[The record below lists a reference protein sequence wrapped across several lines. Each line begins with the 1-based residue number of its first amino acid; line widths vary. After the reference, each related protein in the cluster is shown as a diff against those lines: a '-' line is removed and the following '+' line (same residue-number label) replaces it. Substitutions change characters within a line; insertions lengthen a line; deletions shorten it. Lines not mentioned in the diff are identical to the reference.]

1 MAERMTLGDGLL
13 PVSASASREPIAV
26 VAAGCRL
33 PGGANE
39 PETYWRLLRDGVD
52 AVAPVP
58 AARWGSEGAGTAR
71 AYSHHMA
78 CLDDIDGFDAAF
90 FGISP
95 REAASMDPQHR
106 LLLEVAW
113 EAVERAAWSPRL
125 LAGSQTGVFIGIY
138 SDDYAQERLYRRLAD
153 QIDGHGGLAMM
164 RSLAAGRIAYALDL
178 HGPVMALDAACASS
192 LLAIHLAC
200 CSLRAGECDR
210 ALAGGVNLVLSP
222 EITLALCQ
230 MKALSPTGR
239 CRTFSADADG
249 FVRGEGCG
257 VVALR
262 RLSDAVRDGDPVLA
276 MIRGSAV
283 NHDGRSNGISAPNG
297 AAQQAVL
304 RAALADAGIPGAS
317 VGFVEAH
324 GTGTI
329 LGDPIELRALGA
341 VYGANRTAPLPVGSA
356 KTNFGHLEAAAGV
369 AGLLKVVLALRHG
382 EVPPN
387 LHFTAPNPHVPW
399 DALGLTVP
407 ASAQPFAPGD
417 APLRGAISA
426 FGMSGTNVHMIL
438 EAAPRL
444 DEILTP
450 ERSGYIAAL
459 SAKSES
465 ALRALALRHARALA
479 AWPDVEPAAVARSL
493 NAGRGAFPVRAVVPF
508 AHVPALVRQLED
520 LAETATAPAHRPKVQ
535 FVFSDAFV
543 RPPDGGRALMAS
555 APAFAAAVHAC
566 AAAGLALEDGEADVR
581 AFVSSYA
588 LAALWRSWGIMPD
601 RVIGRGAAEVV
612 AACVAGVLPLPQA
625 GILLRARRAASDGA
639 PDAGGDPAAG
649 RLAFMATVRSLGLR
663 PPEVPL
669 VSGLLGREIVAEAT
683 SPSYWWAQR
692 VGTAT
697 AVPAEAGTFA
707 IEIASSGADWAT
719 LLPQLAAAYLAGLD
733 PDWAV
738 VEAPCRRLA
747 LGTYPFEHGSY
758 FIPRPDAD
766 TAHAGPGLAG
776 RRIDVAGREE
786 VRFTLNLGGDRLRFL
801 RDHRFAGRATFPMA
815 GFAEIAL
822 QNVSAYRERGAGL
835 DGSAP
840 PATVG
845 IANLLVRH
853 PLVVPDVGPLE
864 VQSVITPEGGWQLFA
879 RGTDGLWTLHAT
891 AQLTTTAASPTP
903 RAVQMP
909 APAASTPGE
918 VVYGGL
924 TQFGFG
930 YGPAFRGL
938 KDFALG
944 VDGVRAQVAVPPE
957 AGSSSDYLLHP
968 ALLDACLVCCSALLP
983 SQEPGFTWMPQG
995 IDSLAVYIPSARAA
1009 ICTLRLRDDGT
1020 ERSCR
1025 IDLTMWDSA
1034 GYVVAQLDGA
1044 VFVRVALGTDAI
1056 EDEGLA
1062 TQPELLSLRW
1072 HRVEFTEERPL
1083 RLFVLLGDDDARV
1096 HHLAQALAAQGQKV
1110 VEIPAVARTGS
1121 EALGAQIAYAQR
1133 DAPDGRCQI
1142 VYLASAAADPA
1153 ALSVPPA
1160 YVDVLSLIQT
1170 MGRAGQRG
1178 SLRLDV
1184 VTRGTHRV
1192 GSEPVTGVAEAGLWG
1207 VSRVAATEYPDVAQ
1221 TCIDLAPDAPQ
1232 PLDAEM
1238 ADLAACLLSAPPGAE
1253 LALRRGVC
1261 FAARLGA
1268 DRLHDPD
1275 HAITLPVFDGQPPG
1289 PGEVIIDV
1297 VASGLNFRDVLH
1309 GMGLLTDSAD
1319 QMPYGLECAGV
1330 IAAIGAGVEGLSV
1343 DMPVMAGL
1351 TVGSLAGRVRV
1362 PAAFVVPKPD
1372 SLSFRDAATLPLAF
1386 LTAHY
1391 ALDHLARLKPGD
1403 RVLIHAAAGGVGQA
1417 AIQVAQRAGAEVF
1430 ATASPGK
1437 WRYLQRQGVAHIF
1450 NSRTTEFAAE
1460 IRRVT
1465 DGRGVDVVLNSLSGE
1480 AIPASFAALADG
1492 GRFVEIGKMGVWRE
1506 DEVAALGRDIT
1517 YHRFDLWDI
1526 KRDERLIAAMMAQ
1539 MVARL
1544 TDGSLTPLRSE
1555 LFAIENVGAAFQ
1567 QMARARHM
1575 GKVVLWQ
1582 AAGVASD
1589 LIRRDATFLVTGGL
1603 GALGLHAADWLVR
1616 HGARSLAL
1624 VGRRAPG
1631 ADAEAVL
1638 AVLRAAGA
1646 RIEIFQADVSEPAAV
1661 DQVMASVRATM
1672 APLRGVIHAA
1682 GVLDD
1687 ALLVN
1692 QTPAHFATVLA
1703 PKLRAAWLLHQ
1714 ATLDEPLDLFLLYAS
1729 ASGILGTA
1737 GQANYAAANAALDAL
1752 AEHRASLGLAAQ
1764 AIDWGPW
1771 AGAGMAETLD
1781 AGAGGIGRIS
1791 PVAGAA
1797 VLDRLLVHRPGH
1809 VLAMPAGWQ
1818 AGMAPGRDPVGLLA
1832 ELATREPEDDASA
1845 AAPDFRRRLDA
1856 APGGDRV
1863 HLLRA
1868 HVRALA
1874 ATALDFP
1881 APEAVDVA
1889 RPLEDI
1895 GFDSLMNMELKAA
1908 LEKDLGVSL
1917 RATLTYDYPS
1927 VDALVRHLS
1936 EDVMGW
1942 RESRPA
1948 AAPVEGEGDA
1958 ERALLAELNA
1968 LKY

>member
-13 PVSASASREPIAV
+13 SASASREPIAV
-26 VAAGCRL
+26 VAAGCRF
-33 PGGANE
+33 PGGADD
-39 PETYWRLLRDGVD
+39 PEAYWRLLRDGVD
-52 AVAPVP
+52 AVGPVP
-58 AARWGSEGAGTAR
+58 AARWGAEGAGTGR
-71 AYSHHMA
+71 AYSHDMA
-78 CLDDIDGFDAAF
+78 CLEGIDGFDAAF

-95 REAASMDPQHR
+95 REASAMDPQHR

-138 SDDYAQERLYRRLAD
+138 SDDYAQERLYRRAAE

-200 CSLRAGECDR
+200 RSLRDGECDR

-230 MKALSPTGR
+230 MKALSPSGR

-276 MIRGSAV
+276 VIRGSAV

-297 AAQQAVL
+297 TAQQDVL
-304 RAALADAGIPGAS
+304 RAALADAGVPAAS
-317 VGFVEAH
+317 IGFVEAH
-324 GTGTI
+324 GTGTS

-341 VYGANRTAPLPVGSA
+341 VYGADRAAPLPVGSA

-369 AGLLKVVLALRHG
+369 AGFLKVVLALLQG

-387 LHFTAPNPHVPW
+387 LHFTAPNPHVAW
-399 DALGLTVP
+399 DSLGLAVP
-407 ASAQPFAPGD
+407 VVPQPFAASD

-426 FGMSGTNVHMIL
+426 FGMSGTNVHLIL
-438 EAAPRL
+438 EAAPEL
-444 DEILTP
+444 DDAPVPTRP
-450 ERSGYIAAL
+450 GYIAAL
-459 SAKSES
+459 SAKSEP
-465 ALRALALRHARALA
+465 ALRALALRHAQALA
-479 AWPDVEPAAVARSL
+479 AMPDVEPAAVARSL
-493 NAGRGAFPVRAVVPF
+493 NAGRGAFPIRAVVPF
-508 AHVPALVRQLED
+508 ADVGALVRQLEH
-520 LAETATAPAHRPKVQ
+520 LEIAPVPARRPKVL
-535 FVFSDAFV
+535 FAFSDGVAL
-543 RPPDGGRALMAS
+543 PADGGQALMDS
-555 APAFAAAVHAC
+555 TPAFAAAVHAC
-566 AAAGLALEDGEADVR
+566 AAAGLVLADGEAHVR
-581 AFVSSYA
+581 AFVLAYA
-588 LAALWRSWGIMPD
+588 LSALWRSWGLAPD
-601 RVIGRGAAEVV
+601 RLTGQGSGEVV
-612 AACVAGVLPLPQA
+612 AACVAGVLPLAQA
-625 GILLRARRAASDGA
+625 GRLLQARRAVATDA
-639 PDAGGDPAAG
+639 PEAG
-649 RLAFMATVRSLGLR
+649 RLSFMATVRSLDLR
-663 PPEVPL
+663 APEVPL

-692 VGTAT
+692 VGTVAD
-697 AVPAEAGTFA
+697 VPAEAGTFT
-707 IEIASSGADWAT
+707 IEIAPSGAQWTD
-719 LLPQLAAAYLAGLD
+719 LLPQLAAAHLAGLD
-733 PDWAV
+733 VEWSA

-747 LGTYPFEHGSY
+747 LGTYPFERGSY
-758 FIPRPDAD
+758 FIPRPD
-766 TAHAGPGLAG
+766 TATVSTERGLAG
-776 RRIDVAGREE
+776 RRIDVAGRDE
-786 VRFTLNLGGDRLRFL
+786 VRFTLDLGTDRLRFL

-822 QNVSAYRERGAGL
+822 QNMSPHGAAAGGHDGL
-835 DGSAP
+835 MPSTGL
-840 PATVG
+840 G
-845 IANLLVRH
+845 IENLVVRH
-853 PLVVPDVGPLE
+853 PLVVPDDGPLE

-879 RGTDGLWTLHAT
+879 RGAAGIWTLHAT
-891 AQLTTTAASPTP
+891 ARLATAAVP
-903 RAVQMP
+903 P
-909 APAASTPGE
+909 APQHLPEPAAAASTPGE

-924 TQFGFG
+924 TQFGFA

-938 KDFALG
+938 KDFTLDA
-944 VDGVRAQVAVPPE
+944 DGVQAHVEAPPE
-957 AGSSSDYLLHP
+957 AGPSTDYLLHP
-968 ALLDACLVCCSALLP
+968 ALLDACLVCCSAVLP
-983 SQEPGFTWMPQG
+983 PQEPGFTWMPQG
-995 IDSLAVYIPSARAA
+995 IDRLTVFVPSARAA
-1009 ICTLRLRDDGT
+1009 TCTLCLGGDST

-1025 IDLTMWDSA
+1025 IDLTLWDA
-1034 GYVVAQLDGA
+1034 EGQAVAQLDGA
-1044 VFVRVALGTDAI
+1044 VFVRAALGTDAV
-1056 EDEGLA
+1056 EDEGIG
-1062 TQPELLSLRW
+1062 TQSELLSLRW
-1072 HRVEFTEERPL
+1072 HRAEMTDGGVPRVFA
-1083 RLFVLLGDDDARV
+1083 LLGDHGESVR
-1096 HHLAQALAAQGQKV
+1096 HLALALAAGGHQV
-1110 VEIPAVARTGS
+1110 VEIPVAACATAD
-1121 EALGAQIAYAQR
+1121 ALRAWIADAQAGAPQ
-1133 DAPDGRCQI
+1133 GRCQL
-1142 VYLASAAADPA
+1142 VYLATTVADPA
-1153 ALSVPPA
+1153 ALSVPSA
-1160 YVDVLSLIQT
+1160 YVEVLRLIQAVGHT
-1170 MGRAGQRG
+1170 GHRAP
-1178 SLRLDV
+1178 LRLDL
-1184 VTRGTHRV
+1184 VTRGTQRV

-1207 VSRVAATEYPDVAQ
+1207 LSRVAATEYPDVSF
-1221 TCIDLAPDAPQ
+1221 TRIDMDPDATQ
-1232 PLDAEM
+1232 LLAAEM
-1238 ADLAACLLSAPPGAE
+1238 ADLAACLLTAPRGE
-1253 LALRRGVC
+1253 DLALRRGVC
-1261 FAARLGA
+1261 LAARLTA
-1268 DRLHDPD
+1268 DRPHEPD
-1275 HAITLPVFDGQPPG
+1275 QAITLPVFDGQPPG

-1319 QMPYGLECAGV
+1319 RMPYGLECAGV
-1330 IAAIGAGVEGLSV
+1330 IAAIGAGVEGLAV
-1343 DMPVMAGL
+1343 NRPVMAGL

-1372 SLSFRDAATLPLAF
+1372 RLSFRDAATLPLAF

-1437 WRYLQRQGVAHIF
+1437 WRYLQRQGVTHIF

-1465 DGRGVDVVLNSLSGE
+1465 DGRGVDVVLNSLSGD
-1480 AIPASFAALADG
+1480 AISASFAALADG
-1492 GRFVEIGKMGVWRE
+1492 GCFIEIGKMGVWSD
-1506 DEVAALGRDIT
+1506 DEVAALGRGIA

-1539 MVARL
+1539 MLARL

-1575 GKVVLWQ
+1575 GKIVLWQ
-1582 AAGVASD
+1582 AAGAASD
-1589 LIRRDATFLVTGGL
+1589 LIRPDATFLVTGGL

-1631 ADAEAVL
+1631 PDAEAIL
-1638 AVLRAAGA
+1638 AALRTAGA
-1646 RIEIFQADVSEPAAV
+1646 RIEVFQADVSEPAAV

-1692 QTPAHFATVLA
+1692 QSAAHLATVLA

-1714 ATLDEPLDLFLLYAS
+1714 ATLDEPLDLFFLYAS
-1729 ASGILGTA
+1729 ASGVVGTA

-1752 AEHRASLGLAAQ
+1752 AEHRASHGLAAQ

-1771 AGAGMAETLD
+1771 AGAGMAEHLD
-1781 AGAGGIGRIS
+1781 SGAGSIGRIS
-1791 PVAGAA
+1791 AVAGAA

-1809 VLAMPAGWQ
+1809 VLAMPSGWEAGLI
-1818 AGMAPGRDPVGLLA
+1818 PGRHPVGLLA
-1832 ELATREPEDDASA
+1832 GLGTQAPEDGAPEPASA
-1845 AAPDFRRRLDA
+1845 FRRRLDA
-1856 APGGDRV
+1856 TAGPERLR
-1863 HLLRA
+1863 LLRA
-1868 HVRALA
+1868 HVRALV
-1874 ATALDFP
+1874 ATALEFP

-1908 LEKDLGVSL
+1908 LETDLGVSL
-1917 RATLTYDYPS
+1917 RATLAYDYPS
-1927 VDALVRHLS
+1927 IDALVRHLT
-1936 EDVMGW
+1936 EDVLHW
-1942 RESRPA
+1942 RESDPEA
-1948 AAPVEGEGDA
+1948 AAPAQGDGEA